1 MKIVQCSIVFI
12 ALASGHTTS
21 VRGLRGI
28 KFPFWKKCPFLT
40 LGVPPIHQKSPLV
53 FNDVVFTDAV
63 FNDRVFKDALSS
75 VSVFNNV
82 VFNNAVFNS
91 EDFNNEVNDEVL
103 MRFSRLKYSGLRL
116 RAQRLIEKP
125 PKIDK
130 DFDTLVHFYMYFPPF
145 KIDLRLR

>member
-1 MKIVQCSIVFI
+1 MKIVQWSIVFI

-21 VRGLRGI
+21 VWGLREI
-28 KFPFWKKCPFLT
+28 KFPSWKKCPFLT

-91 EDFNNEVNDEVL
+91 EVFNNEVNDEVL
-103 MRFSRLKYSGLRL
+103 MRFSTLKYSLFSPPLFSPPLFSPQLCRL
-116 RAQRLIEKP
+116 HCADSQKDVISNV
-125 PKIDK
+125 KIN
-130 DFDTLVHFYMYFPPF
+130 VSGS
-145 KIDLRLR
+145 